1 MTFDLASVGWDE
13 GFRATYARFDRSD
26 QQPARVSRVDRGICS
41 VLGAHGA
48 HRASIGGG
56 LLAAVAQDPV
66 RLPCAGDWVVVRTWP
81 DDRQTIEAVLPRRT
95 VIARAASGAEA
106 LAQVLAVNVEA
117 AAVVASVD
125 PDLHL
130 GRIERLLTLARESGA
145 QPLVILTK
153 VDLVSRSKP
162 AAIAEKVA
170 QAAPGVPVF
179 SVSAAR
185 GTGLDPLRPFV
196 ASGRTLGLL
205 GASGAGKST
214 LVRALA
220 GAAVLGTRSIRRA
233 DGRVRHATTHRA
245 LIPLPG
251 GGAVLD
257 TPGIREVGLRTV
269 AYPNDHYVQPDRPGA
284 VGRQDRD
291 RRGMMARSWEN

>member
-1 MTFDLASVGWDE
+1 M
-13 GFRATYARFDRSD
+13 
-26 QQPARVSRVDRGICS
+26 
-41 VLGAHGA
+41 
-48 HRASIGGG
+48 
-56 LLAAVAQDPV
+56 
-66 RLPCAGDWVVVRTWP
+66 
-81 DDRQTIEAVLPRRT
+81 
-95 VIARAASGAEA
+95 
-106 LAQVLAVNVEA
+106 
-117 AAVVASVD
+117 
-125 PDLHL
+125 
-130 GRIERLLTLARESGA
+130 
-145 QPLVILTK
+145 VILTK

-162 AAIAEKVA
+162 AAIAEQVA

-214 LVRALA
+214 LVNALA
-220 GAAVLGTRSIRRA
+220 GATVMGTRSIRRA
-233 DGRVRHATTHRA
+233 DGRGRHATTYRA

-284 VGRQDRD
+284 VGRQE
-291 RRGMMARSWEN
+291 S